1 MKAGRLDGDAVNGVL
16 LAAGHRAPAPGKEVV
31 AGLTGREVE
40 VLRLLARG
48 QTMKQVAGQLTIAY
62 KTVDRHVQNIY
73 TKIGVSTRAGATL
86 FAMEHRLLD

>member
-1 MKAGRLDGDAVNGVL
+1 VDGEIVNAVLV
-16 LAAGHRAPAPGKEVV
+16 AAGQRATSTRKEVV
-31 AGLTGREVE
+31 AGLSEREVE

-48 QTMKQVAGQLTIAY
+48 NTMKQIAAQLVVSY

-86 FAMEHRLLD
+86 FAMENRLLE